1 MNGEHHFNE
10 VFLDNVFVPD
20 DRVVGEIGQGWK
32 QVTSEL
38 ALERSGPERYMTTFP
53 LFTELMRRLGG
64 TPDARAAEAAGKLAA
79 RMWSLRRMSL
89 AIAITLDPGP
99 DSEQGTPKATVDLAT
114 EAALVKDMGTFFE
127 REIIDAARLLATVEP
142 APDADGFVRA
152 LPGRHHRV
160 RAGVDHPR
168 RHDAGI
174 AQPDCAQT
182 AGTAEV
188 NDGRMSDIR
197 TMLVDSAT
205 RLFADHVNAKMLDA
219 AKHDG
224 WSSALWKIVEDA
236 QLPLV
241 SIAEDAGGAGG
252 SLSDF
257 AAVLRIAGRCTA
269 PIPLAETALAGW
281 LLASSRLAIPA
292 GPLTV
297 APVHGEEISARKV
310 GRHWKLSGS
319 LQRVPFAR
327 IAGHIVVLAAGPD
340 WRSRGMR
347 RRRAMRNHART
358 QSRVRTS
365 RRRRAR

>member
-1 MNGEHHFNE
+1 
-10 VFLDNVFVPD
+10 
-20 DRVVGEIGQGWK
+20 
-32 QVTSEL
+32 
-38 ALERSGPERYMTTFP
+38 
-53 LFTELMRRLGG
+53 
-64 TPDARAAEAAGKLAA
+64 
-79 RMWSLRRMSL
+79 
-89 AIAITLDPGP
+89 
-99 DSEQGTPKATVDLAT
+99 
-114 EAALVKDMGTFFE
+114 
-127 REIIDAARLLATVEP
+127 
-142 APDADGFVRA
+142 
-152 LPGRHHRV
+152 
-160 RAGVDHPR
+160 
-168 RHDAGI
+168 
-174 AQPDCAQT
+174 
-182 AGTAEV
+182 V
-188 NDGRMSDIR
+188 NDVSDIR

-257 AAVLRIAGRCTA
+257 AAVLRIAGRYTA

-310 GRHWKLSGS
+310 GGHWKLSGS

-327 IAGHIVVLAAGPD
+327 IAGHIVVLAAGPAGD
-340 WRSRGMR
+340 LVACVDAAQCEITPERNLASEPRDGVVLADAAVAAEFVAPAAGGVNPTTLRERGALLRSVAMAGALERTLELAVGYAGERSQFGRKIGQFQAIQQELARFAGEVAAAVASALSAAGAVERAQNATFAVASAKIRSAQAAHEGALIAHQVHGAIGVTDEYALHHATLRLWAWREEFGNEAAWAIELG
-347 RRRAMRNHART
+347 RAMCAAGADRLWPTLTAD
-358 QSRVRTS
+358 
-365 RRRRAR
+365 